1 MSIVKST
8 RRNPRQGSQAR
19 LDREHS
25 LELKRRK
32 MAEDAAKAQEA
43 QKALEDISKRKRMA
57 E

>member
-1 MSIVKST
+1 MSIVKSP
-8 RRNPRQGSQAR
+8 RRNARQGSQAR

-43 QKALEDISKRKRMA
+43 QKALEEISKRKRMA